1 MVKSGK
7 TFHNQKQNY
16 KEKWAKKMRLQQ
28 KIYIDL
34 RKSFTR
40 RKKIEWQKAI
50 KEIIKI
56 SVEVLC
62 QFLTEFW
69 VLTNWAVG
77 VPYIF

>member
-1 MVKSGK
+1 
-7 TFHNQKQNY
+7 
-16 KEKWAKKMRLQQ
+16 MRLQQ

-69 VLTNWAVG
+69 VLTN
-77 VPYIF
+77 

>member
-1 MVKSGK
+1 MERHFTIKSK
-7 TFHNQKQNY
+7 TKKKNELKNEITAENIYRLKEKFY
-16 KEKWAKKMRLQQ
+16 KEEKNWMA
-28 KIYIDL
+28 
-34 RKSFTR
+34 
-40 RKKIEWQKAI
+40 KAI